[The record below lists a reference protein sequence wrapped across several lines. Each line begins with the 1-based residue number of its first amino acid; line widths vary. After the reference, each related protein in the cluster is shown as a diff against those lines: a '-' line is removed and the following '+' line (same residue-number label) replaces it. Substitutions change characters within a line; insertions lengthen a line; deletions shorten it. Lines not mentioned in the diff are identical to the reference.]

1 MDYYC
6 TLFDINYSP
15 YGLTMYS
22 SLKRHSDNFV
32 LFILCLD
39 DETHK
44 TITLMHLPEVRL
56 ISLSDLEKSDNSL
69 ISAKKNRSKVEYF
82 FTCKP
87 YLLLHI
93 FDLFQEVNSLT
104 YVESD
109 LFFYA
114 NPNLILHSIEDYSIL
129 ITPHNFSTHY
139 SNMAIYGMYNG
150 GWMSFKKDENSLK
163 CLSWWRDVCNAWCYK
178 ELNENRYGDQ
188 KYLDEWENRFN
199 NVRIID
205 NKGANLGTWNIENY
219 NIHVINNNIF
229 IDNEQ
234 LIFFHFH
241 SFKKLSK
248 KIYFTG
254 YVKTL
259 STRIIR
265 EKIYKPFMYE
275 YLKSVDIVEKFT
287 KRELPTKGGLSIRN
301 IASFIYRLFI
311 SKNYIIIKKR

>member
-22 SLKRHSDNFV
+22 SLKKHSDNFV

-44 TITLMHLPEVRL
+44 TITLMRLPEVRL
-56 ISLSDLEKSDNSL
+56 ISLSDLEKSDSSL

-82 FTCKP
+82 YTCKP
-87 YLLLHI
+87 SLLLHI
-93 FDLFQEVNSLT
+93 FDFFHEVNSLT

-114 NPNLILHSIEDYSIL
+114 NPNIILHSIEDYSIL

-139 SNMAIYGMYNG
+139 SNMATYGMYNG
-150 GWMSFKKDENSLK
+150 GWMSFKKDENALE
-163 CLSWWRDVCNAWCYK
+163 CLTWWRDVCNAWCYK
-178 ELNENRYGDQ
+178 ELNENRYADQ

-199 NVRIID
+199 NVRIVC
-205 NKGANLGTWNIENY
+205 NKGANLGTWNIVNY
-219 NIHVINNNIF
+219 NICEKDKDIL
-229 IDNEQ
+229 IDNEK

-241 SFKKLSK
+241 SFRKLTK
-248 KIYFTG
+248 RIYFTG
-254 YVKTL
+254 YAKTL
-259 STRIIR
+259 STKIIR
-265 EKIYKPFMYE
+265 EKIYKPFIYE
-275 YLKSVDIVEKFT
+275 YLKSVDIVTILT
-287 KRELPTKGGLSIRN
+287 KREIETKESLSIRN
-301 IASFIYRLFI
+301 ITSFIYRVFI
-311 SKNYIIIKKR
+311 SNNYIIMDK

>member
-44 TITLMHLPEVRL
+44 TITLMHLPEVKL
-56 ISLSDLEKSDNSL
+56 ISVSDLENSDNSL

-104 YVESD
+104 YVEAD

-139 SNMAIYGMYNG
+139 SNMAKYGMYNA

-163 CLSWWRDVCNAWCYK
+163 CLSWWRNVCYAWCYK

-199 NVRIID
+199 NVRIVD

-219 NIHVINNNIF
+219 NIRVINNNIF

-241 SFKKLSK
+241 SFKKFSK
-248 KIYFTG
+248 WIYFTG

-259 STRIIR
+259 STRVIR

-275 YLKSVDIVEKFT
+275 YIKSVDIVEKFT
-287 KRELPTKGGLSIRN
+287 KRELPTKGELSIRN